1 MLQNVLV
8 YCTVLS
14 IVLFVLM
21 GVDKYRAKH
30 FKWRIRERTLF
41 LLAVLGGALGG
52 CLGMVFFRHKTR
64 TKSFVW
70 MFPML
75 LLAQIAV
82 IVLSDYWGLFKN

>member
-1 MLQNVLV
+1 MLRYVLV

-14 IVLFVLM
+14 TVLFVLM

-41 LLAVLGGALGG
+41 LFAVLGGALGG

-64 TKSFVW
+64 KNSFAW
-70 MFPML
+70 LFPLL

-82 IVLSDYWGLFKN
+82 IVLSDHWGFFKN